1 MQAQERW
8 QKPRWGGRQ
17 LEQDLWEVCPV
28 VLKPCWGCPVVPRP
42 WVGCPGDLKPLEL
55 IPVVLGA
62 LVGWLEDPMVLEMSL
77 ESRPGMKLLRCQLV
91 WGQLANP
98 PLVSAALAFDP
109 WGTRDEGRL
118 RKDRLRLTLGQSPAC
133 F

>member
-1 MQAQERW
+1 
-8 QKPRWGGRQ
+8 
-17 LEQDLWEVCPV
+17 
-28 VLKPCWGCPVVPRP
+28 
-42 WVGCPGDLKPLEL
+42 
-55 IPVVLGA
+55 VVLGA
-62 LVGWLEDPMVLEMSL
+62 LVGWLEDPMGCQVLETSP

-109 WGTRDEGRL
+109 WGTRDEGHL
-118 RKDRLRLTLGQSPAC
+118 LKGQLHLTLGQSPAY